1 MTRRISA
8 PEGRQSVAPGVS
20 PGELIA
26 DEQKPRRGDRFVED
40 QAMQPVDQVV
50 SPIRDLVSC
59 LCRMTQ
65 GLRPGLH
72 SAAPS
77 GLKTLTTMLK
87 TRVVTSTL
95 LTTCA
100 MIWIVPFAS
109 AQPRDLATELG
120 DARRVFVP
128 AEDLDVVVERD
139 KRGAMLTKAKFEEL
153 LALAKANAAK
163 APPANV
169 PLVLTN
175 SEYAARVVGD
185 QLLLSVTAELTQ
197 FASDWQTVSFA
208 MQRLSVEKALID
220 DEPAMI
226 GRNQDG
232 SVALLSDKP
241 GTHTLKLELST
252 ELNSLGSD
260 QVAAFSLLRAPSGSL
275 SLTLP
280 AGKRLLVGALQL
292 ERPAPLEQAADY
304 KVAIGGAPGIQL
316 RITDR
321 AAENAAD
328 ALTFAT
334 TGYGLHVAPGEVTWH
349 ALTTLQVFGKP
360 VDKLTFSVPSTL
372 EIADVEATGL
382 EAWDLTDGEK
392 PAGADKPA
400 TTIITLTFGQAFDGS
415 RKISFKGVMAVET
428 GKPWAVPPLTIANVT
443 SHIGQVIVQH
453 PAGVRLRVEETNGV
467 RRATQGSKPTADMPD
482 EMSKLNATEF
492 LRFDAWQPDFLLRLT
507 TQPKQREI
515 QAAVAAVVDVNA
527 TGLDLQSAIT
537 VETHFAPL
545 FELDLRIAAD
555 WTILSATRDDK
566 PLKWQ
571 VLPQEAGINQL
582 RILLDPPLAAEAS
595 GTVKLSLRRDVLG
608 WPVEA
613 EPITVDLP
621 ELYLPQSS
629 LTEGALIVRG
639 DDDLDLAS
647 LELKGLDT
655 VPLKA
660 DYERLRFQSQDT
672 RYSGQLKVTR
682 KPSRLSAQ
690 TVVFGRVDPQTTHTF
705 VQAMV
710 EVEGGGVRTLKISL
724 PEVAGTSLRFQSVG
738 AQIVEQK
745 PAAPQNGERLWTLQ
759 FDRRV
764 RGQILLTCD
773 IELPRSEAASFA
785 VPLPRFIDAERQ
797 NGFLAI
803 EAGGEQRLTIDA
815 KGSDGAALAEVDPLD
830 LPAVYYLPKERI
842 VAVYRTVSAG
852 ASLTL
857 SEERFD
863 KLAVPTAVCRR
874 LDITSVLGRTGELQH
889 RATFQL
895 TAVGVQGLRVTLPKE
910 VSLWATLVDGQPVEV
925 RRQGDIYLVPFG
937 ALSPLS
943 SSSPAWAARELKLFY
958 RSSTPALTQF
968 GTIEQSP
975 PELSVQTGQG
985 TAQPVDVLD
994 QHWTV
999 HYPPETRLVSST
1011 GPLEPEQKLDET
1023 SLLGQFNAGFKVPT
1037 LIELGWQ
1044 LLAVVVT
1051 LGVIALFLLAYQRR
1065 GVLGIGWGSIVAV
1078 VIIGAILVA
1087 LTLPAT
1093 QQARMAA
1100 RRYDSAKSAP
1110 TAEYPSRHH
1119 NFDQPSDFAE
1129 SASES
1134 MPPSAPAT
1142 AAAPVSM
1149 PPVGAED
1156 FSRPMEPKAEKD
1168 ALKKEDKS
1176 LEKSNEEI
1184 SKFSL
1189 ERERIKGVK
1198 EDLALEFRRAE
1209 PQRPEANP
1217 ADPFVAQNQPN
1228 RALAKQPGDRDGD
1241 GIQEGIQL
1249 DPNQQAAWSKSKL
1262 GLLSLAID
1270 LAAPSGSLEK
1280 SFRYAGADPSRGG
1293 IGLQLGYVDE
1303 QSGANLRICLMA
1315 LVALIGW
1322 FLRKTSCANK
1332 VAFAALG
1339 LTIPLALLPLAP
1351 QSLQVVLDG
1360 VFFGVLLACGLWLAI
1375 GLAKC
1380 CEKCCQRC
1388 CCWPSKCGVRSAECG
1403 VKTEGVSPTVAGLV
1417 LFALLAMNSAA
1428 FAQKGKGE
1436 SPQPGSESAPNAPG
1450 GKAPSIPPIDQFAP
1464 PIPAPTS
1471 LIVPFDAGTDPLA
1484 ADKIL
1489 LPFDKF
1495 AELYR
1500 LAYPDKLLKS
1510 TAPQA
1515 GGIVE
1520 ALYSAKV
1527 VANEKTPD
1535 ESSINVTARFA
1546 IKSYVDG
1553 QLLVELPL
1561 GKVAAR
1567 DAKLDG
1573 KTAALI
1579 ANGDCLKVAIST
1591 PGLHV
1596 VDFVFSIPAR
1606 LSGTTGT
1613 FTLPLLAV
1621 PSGKLSF
1628 TLPTKDLSVRING
1641 STTIFRRVTTGES
1654 QSIDLPIDKGGDVSI
1669 AWQPEQAKGAA
1680 AAVVHVDSVQGV
1692 TLTDAGTAVSNGYQY
1707 RVRQGSIAD
1716 VSFALPESL
1725 RLQAVN
1731 GPDVG
1736 GWELQGEGAARKL
1749 RVIFRR
1755 NVTDT
1760 TKLTVEAFL
1769 DVKVGMQ
1776 PTNIDVPPLA
1786 PQEVTNEIG
1795 QVAVFAGD
1803 QFSLRA
1809 EKVEILTQIDG
1820 DKFTTQVPVSR
1831 PNVPPQLAY
1840 RFSKRPFAL
1849 SLRATRQESQAN
1861 VTAHQAAFVTRR
1873 KQQLTTRLLY
1883 NLTGAPRSSLNLSLP
1898 AGFVILDVKATGLH
1912 DWSVATQGETT
1923 TLTIDLSAPRL
1934 GLTEVVLGGTVAR
1947 DGDAASATLVFPRP
1961 LDATKL
1967 DTTAAVWLDEGFGAT
1982 LDQFAGWRSLD
1993 AALVSAELRA
2003 VRPNKPVQFAFS
2015 TNSLTPTDI
2024 SLKLTQATP
2033 KLSANGLTMTTVT
2046 DVAVIHTLA
2055 LQWQIDAATTD
2066 SLVFTTPSSLAGKL
2080 VFTGNGIR
2088 ETTHVDAGNGR
2099 TRWTIWLRTP
2109 VSGKYFATAVGTLP
2123 PATTE
2128 VEAPAVVFER
2138 GTGVTP
2144 VQAAPAIAGETPA
2157 TTIEGQRQYVLL
2169 INSSQSQ
2176 LTTADPSLTEAVQR
2190 EDVPVVVDQVLV
2202 DQATELVKVKKLLTA
2217 PKWTLQK
2224 FAQTQSAPASVN
2236 VADLT
2241 TVVSRDGTY
2250 RAQAIYTI
2258 KNRSR
2263 QFLALKL
2270 PANSELLS
2278 VFVGNLPSRA
2288 VTTKR
2293 NNAPIQLI
2301 ALPKTS
2307 VASLSF
2313 PVKVVWRGRLS
2324 GALPKSARVLREE
2337 FAFPA
2342 PEVISQQDDAE
2353 YGIPVARTRWTVYLP
2368 DDLDVKPAATAIR
2381 HNLTWQHEDQP
2392 DLLYAKALIQ
2402 DANELFGCLEQGVSG
2417 RTKYECVS
2425 NLRQLGL
2432 ALNTFS
2438 CPTDVEFTQ
2447 QQKQVSQRLSEL
2459 QKNVQVDEGRKSV
2472 SFTVQQDKNAESQVF
2487 DGLSNVQAIDSLQ
2500 ALEQNRDNNYR
2511 LFFSNGGTGIQAPA
2525 EDDASGF
2532 NFGLQIQDADER
2544 KGEAK
2549 EVSKPMAG
2557 KPQAKGANLEQR
2569 QNFRNFNDTNLSDLN
2584 SAIVGNK
2591 ASGGQQGQQWIDT
2604 PQGQQPLSG
2613 RGRQAAPQSQA
2624 GGYGGSTQGGG
2635 LPENNSL
2642 WMGNT
2647 LNPQGQPGMAGNP
2660 SPGFFLFDSSGP
2672 QPATAGTMLNANGV
2686 YSNAINADGTVRF
2699 AAPPV
2704 GMMQRPGPMV
2714 DGPAPGQ
2721 MTLRSSGTPIGL
2733 PGPPHLPNGGSA
2745 GLQSHSVRNLQSGS
2759 GGQIDPFEQSMSL
2772 TIPESDMFIANA
2784 GQGILG
2790 GAPNNE
2796 LAQRGLVNLGGVGLG
2811 QMPNPVGGGLAA
2823 WTQAG
2828 GLSLGFE
2835 LPTTG
2840 QKLVFSKA
2848 GGDPKLALGLRP
2860 QESVRWGL
2868 SLVWTLIWL
2877 AVGLG
2882 IVFAVRSGTALARLT
2897 RRAPLA
2903 VALLGV
2909 LGFVLLPSPLNVLS
2923 FVAFV
2928 VGSIVVAW
2936 MNRNPAVSAS

>member
-1 MTRRISA
+1 M
-8 PEGRQSVAPGVS
+8 VS
-20 PGELIA
+20 RLHYKNLIA
-26 DEQKPRRGDRFVED
+26 RCLIAVTCFV
-40 QAMQPVDQVV
+40 AW
-50 SPIRDLVSC
+50 S
-59 LCRMTQ
+59 
-65 GLRPGLH
+65 
-72 SAAPS
+72 
-77 GLKTLTTMLK
+77 
-87 TRVVTSTL
+87 
-95 LTTCA
+95 
-100 MIWIVPFAS
+100 FAGNVY

-153 LALAKANAAK
+153 LALAKANAGK

-197 FASDWQTVSFA
+197 FAADWQTVSFA
-208 MQRLSVEKALID
+208 MQRLSVEKATLN

-241 GTHTLKLELST
+241 GKHTLKLELST

-275 SLTLP
+275 SVTLP

-382 EAWDLTDGEK
+382 EAWGLTDGEK

-443 SHIGQVIVQH
+443 SHIGQIMVQH

-507 TQPKQREI
+507 TQPKQREV
-515 QAAVAAVVDVNA
+515 QAAVAAVLDVNA
-527 TGLDLQSAIT
+527 TGLYLQSAIT

-545 FELDLRIAAD
+545 FELDLRLAAD
-555 WTILSATRDDK
+555 WTILTATRDDK

-571 VLPQEAGINQL
+571 VLPQEAGVNQL

-595 GTVKLSLRRDVLG
+595 GTVKLSLRRDVPG

-621 ELYLPQSS
+621 ELFLPQSS

-647 LELKGLDT
+647 LDLKGLDT

-690 TVVFGRVDPQTTHTF
+690 TIVFGRIDPQTTHTF
-705 VQAMV
+705 LQAIV
-710 EVEGGGVRTLKISL
+710 EVEGGGVRTLQVAL
-724 PEVAGTSLRFQSVG
+724 PEAAGTSLRFQAVG
-738 AQIVEQK
+738 TQIVEQK
-745 PAAPQNGERLWTLQ
+745 PATPQNGERLWTLQ

-773 IELPRSEAASFA
+773 IELPRTVAADPKAAAASFA
-785 VPLPRFIDAERQ
+785 VPQPRFVEAERQ
-797 NGFLAI
+797 NGFLAV
-803 EAGGEQRLTIDA
+803 EAGGEQRLTMEA
-815 KGSDGAALAEVDPLD
+815 KGSDGAALVEVDPLD
-830 LPAVYYLPKERI
+830 LPAVYYSPKERI

-863 KLAVPTAVCRR
+863 KLAVPTAVCQR
-874 LDITSVLGRTGELQH
+874 LDVTSVLGRTGELQH

-895 TAVGVQGLRVTLPKE
+895 TAVGVQGLRVTLPKD
-910 VSLWATLVDGQPVEV
+910 VSLWSTLVDGQPVEV
-925 RRQGDIYLVPFG
+925 RRQGDIYLVP
-937 ALSPLS
+937 LTHSNS
-943 SSSPAWAARELKLFY
+943 SSATRELKLFY

-1023 SLLGQFNAGFKVPT
+1023 SLLGQLNAGFKVPT

-1044 LLAVVVT
+1044 LFAVVVT

-1065 GVLGIGWGSIVAV
+1065 GVWGIGWGSIVAV

-1087 LTLPAT
+1087 LTLPA
-1093 QQARMAA
+1093 QRQPRGGSVL
-1100 RRYDSAKSAP
+1100 RYDNAKSAP
-1110 TAEYPSRHH
+1110 TAQSYSEGVQDRSRYTAG
-1119 NFDQPSDFAE
+1119 DITGMPRSDAE
-1129 SASES
+1129 ATSES
-1134 MPPSAPAT
+1134 MPPMAPAT
-1142 AAAPVSM
+1142 AAAPVMM
-1149 PPVGAED
+1149 PPAGAKPSDTPVAE
-1156 FSRPMEPKAEKD
+1156 MPKLVAEFDELVKQKRFAD
-1168 ALKKEDKS
+1168 AEIVAKRAKKISPNDPTAEMMVWK
-1176 LEKSNEEI
+1176 
-1184 SKFSL
+1184 SKF
-1189 ERERIKGVK
+1189 
-1198 EDLALEFRRAE
+1198 ARRAE
-1209 PQRPEANP
+1209 ATDRLKGNKDEAFSEQLNDVERAATVNVQDDGP
-1217 ADPFVAQNQPN
+1217 VRHGDNWKAIRDRAADPALAQNQPN
-1228 RALAKQPGDRDGD
+1228 RAPAKQPGDRDVDGD
-1241 GIQEGIQL
+1241 GFREGIQL
-1249 DPNQQAAWSKSKL
+1249 DPNQPAAWGKSKL

-1303 QSGANLRICLMA
+1303 HAGTNLRVFLMA
-1315 LVALIGW
+1315 LVALVGW

-1332 VAFAALG
+1332 VALAALG

-1351 QSLQVVLDG
+1351 QTLQVVLDG
-1360 VFFGVLLACGLWLAI
+1360 VFFGVLIACGLWLAKGI
-1375 GLAKC
+1375 VGCLESC
-1380 CEKCCQRC
+1380 CVGCCGWREVRGQRSEVREEKEEE
-1388 CCWPSKCGVRSAECG
+1388 SL
-1403 VKTEGVSPTVAGLV
+1403 VSPTVTGLM
-1417 LFALLAMNSAA
+1417 LFAILAMNSAVL
-1428 FAQKGKGE
+1428 AQKGG
-1436 SPQPGSESAPNAPG
+1436 PQQANAQPAANVQPAVNAPAG
-1450 GKAPSIPPIDQFAP
+1450 VVAQPAPSV
-1464 PIPAPTS
+1464 PAPTS

-1495 AELYR
+1495 VELYR
-1500 LAYPDKLLKS
+1500 LAYPDKPFNKA

-1535 ESSINVTARFA
+1535 ESSISVTARFA
-1546 IKSYVDG
+1546 IRSYVDG

-1579 ANGDCLKVAIST
+1579 ANGDCLKVAVST

-1596 VDFVFSIPAR
+1596 VDFAFSIPAR

-1628 TLPTKDLSVRING
+1628 ALPAKDLSVRING
-1641 STTIFRRVTTGES
+1641 STTIFRRVTAGES
-1654 QSIDLPIDKGGDVSI
+1654 QSIDLPIDKGGDVAI

-1680 AAVVHVDSVQGV
+1680 AAVVHVDSVQAV

-1769 DVKVGMQ
+1769 DVKVGTQ

-1809 EKVEILTQIDG
+1809 EKVEVLTQIDS

-1831 PNVPPQLAY
+1831 PNVAPQLAY
-1840 RFSKRPFAL
+1840 RFSKRPFTL

-1898 AGFVILDVKATGLH
+1898 KGFVILDVKATGLH
-1912 DWSVATQGETT
+1912 DWSVATQGEAT

-1947 DGDAASATLVFPRP
+1947 DGDGASATLIFPRP

-1967 DTTAAVWLDEGFGAT
+1967 DTTAAVWLDEGFSAT
-1982 LDQFAGWRSLD
+1982 LDQFVGWRSLD

-2003 VRPNKPVQFAFS
+2003 VRPNKPVQFAFATS
-2015 TNSLTPTDI
+2015 GLAPSDI

-2033 KLSANGLTMTTVT
+2033 KLTANGLTMTTVT

-2055 LQWQIDAATTD
+2055 LQWQIDAATAD
-2066 SLVFTTPSSLAGKL
+2066 ALVFTTPSSLAGKL
-2080 VFTGNGIR
+2080 VFTGTGIR

-2128 VEAPAVVFER
+2128 VEAPAVVLER
-2138 GTGVTP
+2138 GAGGAKGEE
-2144 VQAAPAIAGETPA
+2144 AAGRLPAA
-2157 TTIEGQRQYVLL
+2157 TTEAIEGQRQYVLL

-2190 EDVPVVVDQVLV
+2190 EDVPVVVDQTLV

-2217 PKWTLQK
+2217 PKWTLHK
-2224 FAQTQSAPASVN
+2224 FAQTASTPASVN

-2250 RAQAIYTI
+2250 RAQAVYTI

-2270 PANSELLS
+2270 PPQSELLS
-2278 VFVGNLPSRA
+2278 VFVGNQPSRA

-2293 NNAPIQLI
+2293 KGDAIQLI

-2307 VASLSF
+2307 AASLSF

-2337 FAFPA
+2337 FSFPA
-2342 PEVISQQDDAE
+2342 PEVISQQTDPE
-2353 YGIPVARTRWTVYLP
+2353 FGIPVARTRWTVYLP
-2368 DDLDVKPAATAIR
+2368 DDLDAKPITVASR
-2381 HNLTWQHEDQP
+2381 HNLTLQEGGVP
-2392 DLLYAKALIQ
+2392 DLIYQQAALQEISLLC
-2402 DANELFGCLEQGVSG
+2402 ATVEQNPIG
-2417 RTKYECVS
+2417 RTNYVAMN
-2425 NLRQLGL
+2425 NLKQLGI
-2432 ALNTFS
+2432 AVHSFS
-2438 CPTDVEFTQ
+2438 GATNAEFD
-2447 QQKQVSQRLSEL
+2447 QQKQQVLKRLGDL
-2459 QKNVQVDEGRKSV
+2459 QKNVQIDDGRQSAIVVTKQNGKGGEV
-2472 SFTVQQDKNAESQVF
+2472 SSLNGDLNRSQINAN
-2487 DGLSNVQAIDSLQ
+2487 GLDSFE
-2500 ALEQNRDNNYR
+2500 ALAQNRDNNTK
-2511 LFFSNGGTGIQAPA
+2511 LIISNGISSSSLWSEG
-2525 EDDASGF
+2525 ASVNF
-2532 NFGLQIQDADER
+2532 NFGLQYKEADEK

-2549 EVSKPMAG
+2549 GDSKPESG
-2557 KPQAKGANLEQR
+2557 KPQGKVANLEQR
-2569 QNFRNFNDTNLSDLN
+2569 QNLRSNNDTNLGDLN
-2584 SAIVGNK
+2584 TVITNNSISRQQGQGQQGQQGAQYQQAFGGR
-2591 ASGGQQGQQWIDT
+2591 STRGGQQGQQ
-2604 PQGQQPLSG
+2604 GQQG
-2613 RGRQAAPQSQA
+2613 GFA
-2624 GGYGGSTQGGG
+2624 GGGFGGQQGGG
-2635 LPENNSL
+2635 QQGQFGQQGGNGL
-2642 WMGNT
+2642 WMGNNAF
-2647 LNPQGQPGMAGNP
+2647 NPQGQPGMAGNP
-2660 SPGFFLFDSSGP
+2660 SSGFVLYDNSMP
-2672 QPATAGTMLNANGV
+2672 QPVAAGTMLNGNGGV
-2686 YSNAINADGTVRF
+2686 SVMNADGTVRF
-2699 AAPPV
+2699 VAPPT

-2714 DGPAPGQ
+2714 DGPGPGQ
-2721 MTLRSSGTPIGL
+2721 M
-2733 PGPPHLPNGGSA
+2733 PNGGPA
-2745 GLQSHSVRNLQSGS
+2745 GLQSHTIRNRTSGS
-2759 GGQIDPFEQSMSL
+2759 GVEQNGQYEDRLSLEIRQQQSFGLQSEFGVNDYAVL
-2772 TIPESDMFIANA
+2772 DNV
-2784 GQGILG
+2784 LG
-2790 GAPNNE
+2790 ASVSGE
-2796 LAQRGLVNLGGVGLG
+2796 FAQRGMVNLGGAGLG
-2811 QMPNPVGGGLAA
+2811 QMPNAGGGGLAA

-2860 QESVRWGL
+2860 QESIRFGL
-2868 SLVWTLIWL
+2868 SLAWTLVWL

-2882 IVFAVRSGTALARLT
+2882 VVIAVHSGTTLARLA

-2903 VALLGV
+2903 VAVIGV
-2909 LGFVLLPSPLNVLS
+2909 LGFFLLPSPLNVLS
-2923 FVAFV
+2923 FLAFIA
-2928 VGSIVVAW
+2928 GSIIVAW
-2936 MNRNPAVSAS
+2936 MNRNAAVSAL

>member
-1 MTRRISA
+1 MNNA
-8 PEGRQSVAPGVS
+8 QLNEGTTMVS
-20 PGELIA
+20 RLLCKYLIA
-26 DEQKPRRGDRFVED
+26 V
-40 QAMQPVDQVV
+40 M
-50 SPIRDLVSC
+50 C
-59 LCRMTQ
+59 L
-65 GLRPGLH
+65 
-72 SAAPS
+72 AAW
-77 GLKTLTTMLK
+77 L
-87 TRVVTSTL
+87 
-95 LTTCA
+95 
-100 MIWIVPFAS
+100 FAPDVN

-208 MQRLSVEKALID
+208 MQRLSVEKATLN

-241 GTHTLKLELST
+241 GKHTLKLELST

-292 ERPAPLEQAADY
+292 DRPAPLEQAADY

-349 ALTTLQVFGKP
+349 ALTNLQVFGKP

-443 SHIGQVIVQH
+443 SHIGQILVQH
-453 PAGVRLRVEETNGV
+453 PAGVRLRIEETSGV

-507 TQPKQREI
+507 TQPKQREV
-515 QAAVAAVVDVNA
+515 QAAVAAVLDVNA

-545 FELDLRIAAD
+545 FELDVRIAAD

-571 VLPQEAGINQL
+571 VLPQEAGVNQL
-582 RILLDPPLAAEAS
+582 RILLDPPLAAEGS
-595 GTVKLSLRRDVLG
+595 GTVKLSLRRDVPG

-621 ELYLPQSS
+621 ELFLPQSS

-639 DDDLDLAS
+639 DDDLDLAA
-647 LELKGLDT
+647 LDLKGLDT

-690 TVVFGRVDPQTTHTF
+690 TVVFGRIDPQTTHTF
-705 VQAMV
+705 MQAVV
-710 EVEGGGVRTLKISL
+710 EVEGGGVRTLKVAL
-724 PEVAGTSLRFQSVG
+724 PEAAGTLLRFQAVG

-773 IELPRSEAASFA
+773 IELPRAVAADPKAAAASFA
-785 VPLPRFIDAERQ
+785 VPQPRFVEAERQ

-803 EAGGEQRLTIDA
+803 EAGGEQRLTMDA
-815 KGSDGAALAEVDPLD
+815 KGSDGAALVEVDPLD

-863 KLAVPTAVCRR
+863 KLAVPTAVCQR
-874 LDITSVLGRTGELQH
+874 LDVTSVLGRTGELQH

-895 TAVGVQGLRVTLPKE
+895 TAVGVQGLRVTLPKD

-925 RRQGDIYLVPFG
+925 RRQGDIYLVP
-937 ALSPLS
+937 LSPSLRPS
-943 SSSPAWAARELKLFY
+943 VSQSNPAGATRELKLFY

-1023 SLLGQFNAGFKVPT
+1023 SLLGQLNAGFQVPT
-1037 LIELGWQ
+1037 LIDLGWQ
-1044 LLAVVVT
+1044 LFAVVVT

-1065 GVLGIGWGSIVAV
+1065 GAWGIGWGTVVAV
-1078 VIIGAILVA
+1078 IIAGVVLVA
-1087 LTLPAT
+1087 LMLPAVQQSRESARRT
-1093 QQARMAA
+1093 QSRNELRQLGMATHDSDFSDSMAVDSAAPMAA
-1100 RRYDSAKSAP
+1100 ARTAAPVMTPPAETETPAP
-1110 TAEYPSRHH
+1110 TAEMTKLTVEFNELYKQRR
-1119 NFDQPSDFAE
+1119 FAE
-1129 SASES
+1129 
-1134 MPPSAPAT
+1134 
-1142 AAAPVSM
+1142 
-1149 PPVGAED
+1149 AEIVAKKAKEMNPQD
-1156 FSRPMEPKAEKD
+1156 EMAEMMEWKSKVARRAGNNDKLQSDKEEAFWGQLNDAEK
-1168 ALKKEDKS
+1168 AAMV
-1176 LEKSNEEI
+1176 
-1184 SKFSL
+1184 
-1189 ERERIKGVK
+1189 RV
-1198 EDLALEFRRAE
+1198 E
-1209 PQRPEANP
+1209 PPQG
-1217 ADPFVAQNQPN
+1217 ADPFVAQNQPA
-1228 RALAKQPGDRDGD
+1228 RAPAKQPADPRFDLEGD
-1241 GIQEGIQL
+1241 GQ
-1249 DPNQQAAWSKSKL
+1249 NQQAARGKDKL

-1280 SFRYAGADPSRGG
+1280 SFRYSGADPARGG

-1303 QSGANLRICLMA
+1303 HSGTNLRVFLMA

-1332 VAFAALG
+1332 VALAALG
-1339 LTIPLALLPLAP
+1339 LTIPFALLPLAP

-1360 VFFGVLLACGLWLAI
+1360 VFFGVLLACGLWLAQGI
-1375 GLAKC
+1375 VC
-1380 CEKCCQRC
+1380 CVESCCAGC
-1388 CCWPSKCGVRSAECG
+1388 CGWMKRGVRSAECG
-1403 VKTEGVSPTVAGLV
+1403 VKTADATPPVAGLM
-1417 LFALLAMNSAA
+1417 LFALLAMNSAV
-1428 FAQKGKGE
+1428 FAQKGGAKQAVA
-1436 SPQPGSESAPNAPG
+1436 QPVPNAPG
-1450 GKAPSIPPIDQFAP
+1450 VAVPQPAP
-1464 PIPAPTS
+1464 PAPTPTS
-1471 LIVPFDAGTDPLA
+1471 LIVPFDVGTDPLA

-1500 LAYPDKLLKS
+1500 LAYPDKPFNKT

-1515 GGIVE
+1515 GGVVE

-1527 VANEKTPD
+1527 VANAKTPD
-1535 ESSINVTARFA
+1535 ESSIDVTARFA
-1546 IKSYVDG
+1546 IRSYVDG

-1579 ANGDCLKVAIST
+1579 ASGDCLKVAVST

-1596 VDFVFSIPAR
+1596 VDFAFSIPAR

-1613 FTLPLLAV
+1613 FSLPLLAV

-1628 TLPTKDLSVRING
+1628 ALPAKDLSVRING
-1641 STTIFRRVTTGES
+1641 STTIFRRVTVGES
-1654 QSIDLPIDKGGDVSI
+1654 QTIELPIDKGGDVSI

-1680 AAVVHVDSVQGV
+1680 AAVVHVDSVQAV

-1736 GWELQGEGAARKL
+1736 GWELQGEGADRKL

-1769 DVKVGMQ
+1769 DVKVGTQ
-1776 PTNIDVPPLA
+1776 PTTIDVPPLA

-1809 EKVEILTQIDG
+1809 EKVESLTQTDTE
-1820 DKFTTQVPVSR
+1820 KFTTQVPVSR
-1831 PNVPPQLAY
+1831 PNVAPQLAY
-1840 RFSKRPFAL
+1840 RFSKRPFTL

-1873 KQQLTTRLLY
+1873 KQHLTTRLLY

-1898 AGFVILDVKATGLH
+1898 AGFVILDVQATGLH
-1912 DWSVATQGETT
+1912 DWSVATQGEAT

-1947 DGDAASATLVFPRP
+1947 DGDAGSATLTFPRP

-1967 DTTAAVWLDEGFGAT
+1967 DTTAAVWLDEGFSAT

-1993 AALVSAELRA
+1993 PALVSAELRA
-2003 VRPNKPVQFAFS
+2003 VRPNKPVQFAFAS
-2015 TNSLTPTDI
+2015 NGLAPADI

-2033 KLSANGLTMTTVT
+2033 KLTANGLTMVTVT

-2066 SLVFTTPSSLAGKL
+2066 ALVFTTPSSLAGKL

-2109 VSGKYFATAVGTLP
+2109 VSGKFFVTAVGTLP

-2128 VEAPAVVFER
+2128 VEAPAVVLER
-2138 GTGVTP
+2138 ASNGNGTEP
-2144 VQAAPAIAGETPA
+2144 
-2157 TTIEGQRQYVLL
+2157 IEGQRQYVLL

-2190 EDVPVVVDQVLV
+2190 EDVPVVVDQTLV
-2202 DQATELVKVKKLLTA
+2202 DQATELVRVKKLLTA

-2224 FAQTQSAPASVN
+2224 FAQTASAPASVN

-2250 RAQAIYTI
+2250 RAQAVYTI

-2270 PANSELLS
+2270 PPQSELLS
-2278 VFVGNLPSRA
+2278 VFVGNQPSRA

-2293 NNAPIQLI
+2293 NGEAIQLI

-2307 VASLSF
+2307 AASLSF

-2324 GALPKSARVLREE
+2324 GALPKSARMLREE
-2337 FAFPA
+2337 FSFPA
-2342 PEVISQQDDAE
+2342 PEVISQQVDAE

-2368 DDLDVKPAATAIR
+2368 DDLDVKPVTVASR
-2381 HNLTWQHEDQP
+2381 HNLTFQPGDTP
-2392 DLLYAKALIQ
+2392 DLIYQQAALQ
-2402 DANELFGCLEQGVSG
+2402 ELDLLCSTVEQNPNG
-2417 RTKYECVS
+2417 RTNY
-2425 NLRQLGL
+2425 L
-2432 ALNTFS
+2432 ALNNLKQLDRAVRSFS
-2438 CPTDVEFTQ
+2438 GATNTEFD
-2447 QQKQVSQRLSEL
+2447 QQKQQVLKRLDDL
-2459 QKNVQVDEGRKSV
+2459 QKNVQIDEGRKTANYFAKDNRKSGGSQSFEVQSGSSV
-2472 SFTVQQDKNAESQVF
+2472 
-2487 DGLSNVQAIDSLQ
+2487 NVQNLDSWE
-2500 ALEQNRDNNYR
+2500 ALAQNRDNNGR
-2511 LFFSNGGTGIQAPA
+2511 LFLSNTIADGTSSLSLWSDSGV
-2525 EDDASGF
+2525 SGF
-2532 NFGLQIQDADER
+2532 NFNLQKKETDER
-2544 KGEAK
+2544 KDAAKGEG
-2549 EVSKPMAG
+2549 KPESG
-2557 KPQAKGANLEQR
+2557 KPQGKVANLEQR
-2569 QNFRNFNDTNLSDLN
+2569 QNLRNSNDSNLGDLN
-2584 SAIVGNK
+2584 KVITDNNAFRQQAQGQQGQQGQQGVQYQQAFGSRSNR
-2591 ASGGQQGQQWIDT
+2591 GGQQGQQGGFGGG
-2604 PQGQQPLSG
+2604 GQ
-2613 RGRQAAPQSQA
+2613 
-2624 GGYGGSTQGGG
+2624 QGGG
-2635 LPENNSL
+2635 QQGQFGLQVNSGL

-2647 LNPQGQPGMAGNP
+2647 VDFNTNGNLDF
-2660 SPGFFLFDSSGP
+2660 SR
-2672 QPATAGTMLNANGV
+2672 PATGNTINSNSSFGGNTFDAFNPNAAMGTA
-2686 YSNAINADGTVRF
+2686 AI
-2699 AAPPV
+2699 
-2704 GMMQRPGPMV
+2704 PG
-2714 DGPAPGQ
+2714 
-2721 MTLRSSGTPIGL
+2721 SPIGL
-2733 PGPPHLPNGGSA
+2733 AGPTHLPSGGAA
-2745 GLQSHSVRNLQSGS
+2745 GLQSHTVRNRTSVSGAMPGGEGVPQLEESLSLGIRQQQSIRPQEEFWQNDLAVVDNVLG
-2759 GGQIDPFEQSMSL
+2759 
-2772 TIPESDMFIANA
+2772 ANVN
-2784 GQGILG
+2784 
-2790 GAPNNE
+2790 GA
-2796 LAQRGLVNLGGVGLG
+2796 LAQRGMVNLGGVGMG
-2811 QMPNPVGGGLAA
+2811 QMPNAGGGGFAA

-2835 LPTTG
+2835 LSATG
-2840 QKLVFSKA
+2840 QKLVFTKA

-2860 QESVRWGL
+2860 QESVRWSL
-2868 SLVWTLIWL
+2868 SLVWTLVWL
-2877 AVGLG
+2877 GVGLG
-2882 IVFAVRSGTALARLT
+2882 IVIAVRSGAALARLA

-2903 VALLGV
+2903 VAVLGV
-2909 LGFVLLPSPLNVLS
+2909 LGFVVLPGPLSVLS

-2928 VGSIVVAW
+2928 AGSVVVAW
-2936 MNRNPAVSAS
+2936 MNRSTAVSAS

>member
-1 MTRRISA
+1 MVSRLLSRYLIV
-8 PEGRQSVAPGVS
+8 VAC
-20 PGELIA
+20 
-26 DEQKPRRGDRFVED
+26 FV
-40 QAMQPVDQVV
+40 A
-50 SPIRDLVSC
+50 
-59 LCRMTQ
+59 
-65 GLRPGLH
+65 
-72 SAAPS
+72 
-77 GLKTLTTMLK
+77 
-87 TRVVTSTL
+87 
-95 LTTCA
+95 
-100 MIWIVPFAS
+100 WPFAPVAD

-163 APPANV
+163 APPADV

-197 FASDWQTVSFA
+197 FASDWQSVSFA
-208 MQRLSVEKALID
+208 MQRLSIEKATLN

-232 SVALLSDKP
+232 SVALLSEKP
-241 GTHTLKLELST
+241 GKHTLKLELST

-275 SLTLP
+275 SVTLP

-349 ALTTLQVFGKP
+349 ALTNLQVFGKP

-382 EAWDLTDGEK
+382 EAWALTDGEK

-400 TTIITLTFGQAFDGS
+400 TTIITLTFGQAFEGS

-443 SHIGQVIVQH
+443 SHIGQVMVQH
-453 PAGVRLRVEETNGV
+453 PAGVRLRVEETSGV

-492 LRFDAWQPDFLLRLT
+492 LRFDVWQPDFLLRLT
-507 TQPKQREI
+507 TQPKQREV
-515 QAAVAAVVDVNA
+515 QAAVAAVLDVNA

-545 FELDLRIAAD
+545 FELDLRLAAD
-555 WTILSATRDDK
+555 WTILTATRDDK

-571 VLPQEAGINQL
+571 VLPQEAGVNQL
-582 RILLDPPLAAEAS
+582 RILLDPPLAAESS
-595 GTVKLSLRRDVLG
+595 GTVKLSLRRDVPG

-621 ELYLPQSS
+621 ELFLPQSNLS
-629 LTEGALIVRG
+629 EGALIVRG
-639 DDDLDLAS
+639 DDDLDLAA
-647 LELKGLDT
+647 LDLKGLDT

-672 RYSGQLKVTR
+672 RFSGQLKVTR

-690 TVVFGRVDPQTTHTF
+690 TVVFGRIDPQTTHTF
-705 VQAMV
+705 VQAIV
-710 EVEGGGVRTLKISL
+710 EVQGGGVRTLKVSL
-724 PEVAGTSLRFQSVG
+724 PEAAGASLRFQAVG

-773 IELPRSEAASFA
+773 IESSRGEAASFA
-785 VPLPRFIDAERQ
+785 VPQPRFVEAERQ
-797 NGFLAI
+797 NGFLAV
-803 EAGGEQRLTIDA
+803 EAGGEQRLTMEA

-863 KLAVPTAVCRR
+863 KLAVPTAVCQR
-874 LDITSVLGRTGELQH
+874 LDVTSVLGRTGELQH

-895 TAVGVQGLRVTLPKE
+895 TAVGVQGLRVTLPKD
-910 VSLWATLVDGQPVEV
+910 VSLWATMVDGHPVEV
-925 RRQGDIYLVPFG
+925 RRQGDIYLVPLS
-937 ALSPLS
+937 LSPHHSLS
-943 SSSPAWAARELKLFY
+943 SSRSPSSTRELKLFY

-968 GTIEQSP
+968 GTIQQSP

-1044 LLAVVVT
+1044 LFAVVVA
-1051 LGVIALFLLAYQRR
+1051 LGVIALFVLAYRR
-1065 GVLGIGWGSIVAV
+1065 GANRLLVTIVVAGV
-1078 VIIGAILVA
+1078 TCAILFA
-1087 LTLPAT
+1087 LMLPAV
-1093 QQARMAA
+1093 QQARESSPRAQA
-1100 RRYDSAKSAP
+1100 RHEAKQRALEAERGMDIAGGTSMVYDSSSPAP
-1110 TAEYPSRHH
+1110 
-1119 NFDQPSDFAE
+1119 
-1129 SASES
+1129 
-1134 MPPSAPAT
+1134 T
-1142 AAAPVSM
+1142 AAAPASPVM
-1149 PPVGAED
+1149 TPPAGAEM
-1156 FSRPMEPKAEKD
+1156 PTPT
-1168 ALKKEDKS
+1168 
-1176 LEKSNEEI
+1176 
-1184 SKFSL
+1184 
-1189 ERERIKGVK
+1189 
-1198 EDLALEFRRAE
+1198 AE
-1209 PQRPEANP
+1209 PRPEQDAVKK
-1217 ADPFVAQNQPN
+1217 DVAAFAIEDEATPQYRENFKRQRGLPQDAPQNLIKEQKQDEFQQMLNDVEQRAVVTQNQPN
-1228 RALAKQPGDRDGD
+1228 RAPAKQPGDRDVDGD
-1241 GIQEGIQL
+1241 GVIDDVRL
-1249 DPNQQAAWSKSKL
+1249 NLNQQATWGKSKL

-1303 QSGANLRICLMA
+1303 HSGTNLRVFLMA
-1315 LVALIGW
+1315 LVALVGW
-1322 FLRKTSCANK
+1322 FLRKTSCATK
-1332 VAFAALG
+1332 VTFAALG

-1360 VFFGVLLACGLWLAI
+1360 VFFGVLVACGLWLAV
-1375 GLAKC
+1375 GLAKW
-1380 CEKCCQRC
+1380 CEVCCQWC
-1388 CCWPSKCGVRSAECG
+1388 CCWPSKRGVRSAECG
-1403 VKTEGVSPTVAGLV
+1403 VKTEGVSPTVTGLI
-1417 LFALLAMNSAA
+1417 LFALVAMNSVA
-1428 FAQKGKGE
+1428 FAQKGKAE
-1436 SPQPGSESAPNAPG
+1436 PQPPGSESAPNAPG
-1450 GKAPSIPPIDQFAP
+1450 GKGPASPPVAQPAP
-1464 PIPAPTS
+1464 PVPAPTS

-1484 ADKIL
+1484 SDKIL

-1495 AELYR
+1495 VELYQ
-1500 LAYPDKLLKS
+1500 LAYPDKPLKR
-1510 TAPQA
+1510 TAPHA

-1527 VANEKTPD
+1527 VPNEKTPD
-1535 ESSINVTARFA
+1535 ESSISVTARFA
-1546 IKSYVDG
+1546 IRSYVDG

-1567 DAKLDG
+1567 DAQLDG

-1579 ANGDCLKVAIST
+1579 ASGDCLKVAVST

-1596 VDFVFSIPAR
+1596 VDFAFSIPAR

-1628 TLPTKDLSVRING
+1628 ALPAKDLSVRING
-1641 STTIFRRVTTGES
+1641 STTIFRRVTKTGATGEGLRS
-1654 QSIDLPIDKGGDVSI
+1654 PVPGEDTGGSKQPPVAPEEMQFIELPIDKGGDVSI

-1680 AAVVHVDSVQGV
+1680 AAVVHVDSVQAV

-1755 NVTDT
+1755 NVTDA

-1769 DVKVGMQ
+1769 DVKVGTQ
-1776 PTNIDVPPLA
+1776 ATVIDVPPLA
-1786 PQEVTNEIG
+1786 PLEVTNEIG

-1809 EKVEILTQIDG
+1809 EKVESLAQTDS
-1820 DKFTTQVPVSR
+1820 DKFTTPVPVSR
-1831 PNVPPQLAY
+1831 PNVAPQLAY

-1861 VTAHQAAFVTRR
+1861 VTAHQAAFVARR
-1873 KQQLTTRLLY
+1873 KQLLTTRLLY
-1883 NLTGAPRSSLNLSLP
+1883 NLTGAPRSSLSLSLP
-1898 AGFVILDVKATGLH
+1898 AGFVILDVQATGLH
-1912 DWSVATQGETT
+1912 DWSTATPQDGAT

-1934 GLTEVVLGGTVAR
+1934 GLTEVVLGGTIAR
-1947 DGDAASATLVFPRP
+1947 DGDAGSVTLTFPRP

-1967 DTTAAVWLDEGFGAT
+1967 DTTAAVWLDEGFSENAT

-1993 AALVSAELRA
+1993 PALVSAELRA
-2003 VRPNKPVQFAFS
+2003 VRPNKPVQFAFAS
-2015 TNSLTPTDI
+2015 NGLAPADI

-2033 KLSANGLTMTTVT
+2033 KLTANGLTMTTVT

-2066 SLVFTTPSSLAGKL
+2066 ALVFTTPGSLAGKL
-2080 VFTGNGIR
+2080 VFTGTGIR

-2128 VEAPAVVFER
+2128 VEAPAVVMER
-2138 GTGVTP
+2138 GTVGNGTE
-2144 VQAAPAIAGETPA
+2144 A
-2157 TTIEGQRQYVLL
+2157 IEGQRQYVLL

-2190 EDVPVVVDQVLV
+2190 EDVPVVVDQALV
-2202 DQATELVKVKKLLTA
+2202 DQATELVRVKKLLTA

-2224 FAQTQSAPASVN
+2224 FVQTASAPASVN

-2270 PANSELLS
+2270 PPQSELLS

-2293 NNAPIQLI
+2293 KGETIQLI

-2307 VASLSF
+2307 AASLSF

-2337 FAFPA
+2337 FSFPA
-2342 PEVISQQDDAE
+2342 PEVLSQQTDAE

-2368 DDLDVKPAATAIR
+2368 DDLDVKPVTTAAR
-2381 HNLTWQHEDQP
+2381 NNLTWQQGDGTDSLYGRSLVQEATE
-2392 DLLYAKALIQ
+2392 LLGV
-2402 DANELFGCLEQGVSG
+2402 FEQSVSS
-2417 RTKYECVS
+2417 RTRYEAVN
-2425 NLRQLGL
+2425 NLKQLDL
-2432 ALNTFS
+2432 ALHNYNDR
-2438 CPTDVEFTQ
+2438 TDAEFD
-2447 QQKQVSQRLSEL
+2447 QQKQQVMRRLGEL
-2459 QKNVQVDEGRKSV
+2459 QKNVQVDDGRKSV
-2472 SFTVQQDKNAESQVF
+2472 NIVAQPESKNGESQALDGQSNLQPLVQQ
-2487 DGLSNVQAIDSLQ
+2487 LDSLQ
-2500 ALEQNRDNNYR
+2500 ALERNRDNNYR
-2511 LFFSNGGTGIQAPA
+2511 LFSANGLAEVQTLA
-2525 EDDASGF
+2525 EDSTPSF
-2532 NFGLQIQDADER
+2532 NFGLQNPESDEKKGGAKGDA
-2544 KGEAK
+2544 
-2549 EVSKPMAG
+2549 KPESG
-2557 KPQAKGANLEQR
+2557 KPQAKVANLEQR
-2569 QNFRNFNDTNLSDLN
+2569 LNLRNSNDANLGDLN
-2584 SAIVGNK
+2584 TVITNNTITRQQGQGQQGVEYQESLEGRGPRGGQQRGFGGGGFAQGQQG
-2591 ASGGQQGQQWIDT
+2591 GGQQGQF
-2604 PQGQQPLSG
+2604 GQP
-2613 RGRQAAPQSQA
+2613 
-2624 GGYGGSTQGGG
+2624 GG
-2635 LPENNSL
+2635 NNL
-2642 WMGNT
+2642 WMGNAAF
-2647 LNPQGQPGMAGNP
+2647 NPQGQPGMAGTP
-2660 SPGFFLFDSSGP
+2660 SSGFMLFDNSGP
-2672 QPATAGTMLNANGV
+2672 QPVTTGTMLNPNGGFGV
-2686 YSNAINADGTVRF
+2686 IDADGTVRF
-2699 AAPPV
+2699 AAPPA
-2704 GMMQRPGPMV
+2704 GMTARPGPMV
-2714 DGPAPGQ
+2714 DGPGTGL
-2721 MTLRSSGTPIGL
+2721 TLDIRQQQL
-2733 PGPPHLPNGGSA
+2733 PA
-2745 GLQSHSVRNLQSGS
+2745 AYY
-2759 GGQIDPFEQSMSL
+2759 MSDDVL
-2772 TIPESDMFIANA
+2772 TANA
-2784 GQGILG
+2784 GLATLG
-2790 GAPNNE
+2790 VDANRA
-2796 LAQRGLVNLGGVGLG
+2796 LAQRGVNVDGVGMG
-2811 QMPNPVGGGLAA
+2811 QMPNAGGVGSGG

-2840 QKLVFSKA
+2840 RKFVFSKA

-2860 QESVRWGL
+2860 RESVRWGL
-2868 SLVWTLIWL
+2868 SLVWALVWL

-2882 IVFAVRSGTALARLT
+2882 VVFAVRSGTARARLA

-2903 VALLGV
+2903 VAVLGV
-2909 LGFVLLPSPLNVLS
+2909 LGFVLLPGPLSVLS
-2923 FVAFV
+2923 FLAFLA
-2928 VGSIVVAW
+2928 GSVVVAW
-2936 MNRNPAVSAS
+2936 MNRNTAVSAS